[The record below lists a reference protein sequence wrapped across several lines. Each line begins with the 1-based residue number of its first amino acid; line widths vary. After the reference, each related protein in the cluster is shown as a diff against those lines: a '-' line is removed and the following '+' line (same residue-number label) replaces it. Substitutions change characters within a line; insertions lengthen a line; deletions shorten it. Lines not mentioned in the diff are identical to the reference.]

1 MTIFRFRFIRLGF
14 MRMFLKFLPTHSAFK
29 QHLGYNLTADAVFP
43 SVELETRMHFQCL
56 MLPALPAAISLQ
68 VEFNCPNTG

>member
-43 SVELETRMHFQCL
+43 SM
-56 MLPALPAAISLQ
+56 
-68 VEFNCPNTG
+68 